1 MLDEGIVWWESKL
14 MDGNKEQ
21 EKKIIGATFLTK
33 EAKYFLKIDVVLGFF
48 VIDKMKV
55 VSQFNFL
62 LCK

>member
-1 MLDEGIVWWESKL
+1 